1 MVHYGSRVE
10 LLDSVLSE
18 CLGEVY
24 GGGVDV
30 YQGGHLLATNSVR
43 GVDRSN
49 TRNPWRKHPFCTY
62 LTTIL
67 CSPLAARQTIADCR
81 AVTGNFGAAWVGK
94 AGSQANFVDC
104 RILRCTAKGSNG
116 GISVALGGS
125 LEMIRSTIMGCSC
138 KRYGGALYVYSGGR
152 ADLVDVLIAECQV
165 TGDQED
171 GGGIYMQDGSLTMTG
186 GAIRDC
192 EALKGGSL
200 GGGALTVKGADAQV
214 RLSGVTVQGCKAPL
228 RITAGSVRLVDV
240 SIGGTAMIVG
250 QELPALTLDT
260 AAIMVDYAS
269 QLYGERVHVN
279 DGGYSYANGIII
291 QTGTSTWTDCT
302 FSDIKRYAIRLGGGT
317 ATFTRTTILR
327 SGMLRSGT
335 GVSLTLGAVATMLG
349 LRIADCG
356 SCIDAAGQLYLR
368 NAKLSNCSTQYI
380 GFGTSAEGA
389 TTFQSELLTLEP
401 SCEADEGAALIS
413 VAGAVTA
420 PLKVRGLQV
429 VAPEACASK
438 NFSVFSDKVRPLNC
452 SDGDVCGAAAT
463 CTDVQPLPSAP
474 TLTTVN
480 CSCQGEF
487 FPNPDGT
494 SLALAPYG
502 FDPSTIGLPD
512 GLDPT
517 TIGLPGATVDYCVR
531 SATRLEPAHEYL
543 AGRPFPS

>member
-1 MVHYGSRVE
+1 MG
-10 LLDSVLSE
+10 
-18 CLGEVY
+18 
-24 GGGVDV
+24 
-30 YQGGHLLATNSVR
+30 
-43 GVDRSN
+43 
-49 TRNPWRKHPFCTY
+49 
-62 LTTIL
+62 
-67 CSPLAARQTIADCR
+67 
-81 AVTGNFGAAWVGK
+81 GAA
-94 AGSQANFVDC
+94 SQAKFVDC
-104 RILRCTAKGSNG
+104 RILRCTAKESNG
-116 GISVALGGS
+116 GISVANGAL

-138 KRYGGALYVYSGGR
+138 KNYGGALEVYAGGC
-152 ADLVDVLIAECQV
+152 ADFVDVLIAECQV

-192 EALKGGSL
+192 EALEGS
-200 GGGALTVKGADAQV
+200 GGALIVKGTDAQV

-240 SIGGTAMIVG
+240 SIEGAGSKT
-250 QELPALTLDT
+250 
-260 AAIMVDYAS
+260 AIMVAYAS
-269 QLYGERVHVN
+269 QLYGERVHVHSVST
-279 DGGYSYANGIII
+279 DAAGIGIE
-291 QTGTSTWTDCT
+291 TGTSTWTDCT
-302 FSDIKRYAIRLGGGT
+302 FSDIKGYAIFLRGGT

-327 SGMLRSGT
+327 SGTGLSLRP
-335 GVSLTLGAVATMLG
+335 GAIATMLG

-356 SCIDAAGQLYLR
+356 SCIDARGQLYLR

-413 VAGAVTA
+413 VDGAVTA

-438 NFSVFSDKVRPLNC
+438 NFSVFSGKVRPRNC

-474 TLTTVN
+474 DLTTVN

-487 FPNPDGT
+487 FPNPNGT

-531 SATRLEPAHEYL
+531 SATRLEPAHKYL

>member
-1 MVHYGSRVE
+1 MG
-10 LLDSVLSE
+10 
-18 CLGEVY
+18 
-24 GGGVDV
+24 
-30 YQGGHLLATNSVR
+30 
-43 GVDRSN
+43 
-49 TRNPWRKHPFCTY
+49 
-62 LTTIL
+62 
-67 CSPLAARQTIADCR
+67 
-81 AVTGNFGAAWVGK
+81 GAA
-94 AGSQANFVDC
+94 SQAKFVDC
-104 RILRCTAKGSNG
+104 RILRCTAKESNG
-116 GISVALGGS
+116 GISVANGAL

-138 KRYGGALYVYSGGR
+138 KNYGGALEVYAGGC
-152 ADLVDVLIAECQV
+152 ADFVDVLIAECQV

-192 EALKGGSL
+192 EALEGS
-200 GGGALTVKGADAQV
+200 GGALIVKGTDAQV

-240 SIGGTAMIVG
+240 SIGGAGSKT
-250 QELPALTLDT
+250 
-260 AAIMVDYAS
+260 AIMVDYAS
-269 QLYGERVHVN
+269 QLYGERVHVHSVST
-279 DGGYSYANGIII
+279 DAAGIGIE
-291 QTGTSTWTDCT
+291 TGTSTWTDCT
-302 FSDIKRYAIRLGGGT
+302 FSDIKGYAIFLRGGT

-327 SGMLRSGT
+327 SGTGLSLRP
-335 GVSLTLGAVATMLG
+335 GAIATMLG

-356 SCIDAAGQLYLR
+356 SCIDARGQLYLR

-413 VAGAVTA
+413 VDGAVTA

-474 TLTTVN
+474 DLTTVN

>member
-1 MVHYGSRVE
+1 MG
-10 LLDSVLSE
+10 
-18 CLGEVY
+18 
-24 GGGVDV
+24 
-30 YQGGHLLATNSVR
+30 
-43 GVDRSN
+43 
-49 TRNPWRKHPFCTY
+49 
-62 LTTIL
+62 
-67 CSPLAARQTIADCR
+67 
-81 AVTGNFGAAWVGK
+81 GAA
-94 AGSQANFVDC
+94 SQAKFVDC
-104 RILRCTAKGSNG
+104 RILRCTAKESNG
-116 GISVALGGS
+116 GISVANGAL

-138 KRYGGALYVYSGGR
+138 KNYGGALEVYAGGC
-152 ADLVDVLIAECQV
+152 ADFVDVLIAECQV

-192 EALKGGSL
+192 EALEGS
-200 GGGALTVKGADAQV
+200 GGALIVKGTDAQV

-240 SIGGTAMIVG
+240 SIEGAGSKT
-250 QELPALTLDT
+250 
-260 AAIMVDYAS
+260 AIMVAYAS
-269 QLYGERVHVN
+269 QLYGERVHVHSVST
-279 DGGYSYANGIII
+279 DAAGIGIE
-291 QTGTSTWTDCT
+291 TGTSTWTDCT
-302 FSDIKRYAIRLGGGT
+302 FSDIKGYAIFLRGGT

-327 SGMLRSGT
+327 SGTGLSLRP
-335 GVSLTLGAVATMLG
+335 GAIATMLG

-356 SCIDAAGQLYLR
+356 SCIDARGQLYLR

-413 VAGAVTA
+413 VDGAVTA

-438 NFSVFSDKVRPLNC
+438 NFSVFSGKVRPLNC

-474 TLTTVN
+474 DLTTVN

-487 FPNPDGT
+487 FPNPNGT

-531 SATRLEPAHEYL
+531 SATRLEPAHKYL

>member
-1 MVHYGSRVE
+1 MG
-10 LLDSVLSE
+10 
-18 CLGEVY
+18 
-24 GGGVDV
+24 
-30 YQGGHLLATNSVR
+30 
-43 GVDRSN
+43 
-49 TRNPWRKHPFCTY
+49 
-62 LTTIL
+62 
-67 CSPLAARQTIADCR
+67 
-81 AVTGNFGAAWVGK
+81 GAA
-94 AGSQANFVDC
+94 SQAKFVDC
-104 RILRCTAKGSNG
+104 RILRCTAKESNG
-116 GISVALGGS
+116 GISVANGAL

-138 KRYGGALYVYSGGR
+138 KNYGGALEVYAGGC
-152 ADLVDVLIAECQV
+152 ADFVDVLIAECQV

-192 EALKGGSL
+192 EALEGS
-200 GGGALTVKGADAQV
+200 GGALIVKGTDAQV

-240 SIGGTAMIVG
+240 SIEGAGSKT
-250 QELPALTLDT
+250 
-260 AAIMVDYAS
+260 AIMVAYAS
-269 QLYGERVHVN
+269 QLYGERVHVHSVST
-279 DGGYSYANGIII
+279 DAAGIGIE
-291 QTGTSTWTDCT
+291 TGTSTWTDCT
-302 FSDIKRYAIRLGGGT
+302 FSDIKGYAIFLRGGT

-327 SGMLRSGT
+327 SGTGLSLRP
-335 GVSLTLGAVATMLG
+335 GAIATMLG

-356 SCIDAAGQLYLR
+356 SCIDARGQLYLR

-413 VAGAVTA
+413 VDGAVTA

-438 NFSVFSDKVRPLNC
+438 NFSVFSGKVRPLNC

-463 CTDVQPLPSAP
+463 CTDVQPLPSEP
-474 TLTTVN
+474 DLTTVN

-487 FPNPDGT
+487 FPNPNGT

-531 SATRLEPAHEYL
+531 SATRLEPAHKYL

>member
-1 MVHYGSRVE
+1 MG
-10 LLDSVLSE
+10 
-18 CLGEVY
+18 
-24 GGGVDV
+24 
-30 YQGGHLLATNSVR
+30 
-43 GVDRSN
+43 
-49 TRNPWRKHPFCTY
+49 
-62 LTTIL
+62 
-67 CSPLAARQTIADCR
+67 
-81 AVTGNFGAAWVGK
+81 GAA
-94 AGSQANFVDC
+94 SQAKFVDC
-104 RILRCTAKGSNG
+104 RILRCTAKELNG
-116 GISVALGGS
+116 GISVAHGAL

-138 KRYGGALYVYSGGR
+138 KKYGGALQVYAGGR
-152 ADLVDVLIAECQV
+152 ANFVDVLIAECQV

-192 EALKGGSL
+192 EALKGS
-200 GGGALTVKGADAQV
+200 GGALTVKGTDAQV

-240 SIGGTAMIVG
+240 SIEGAGSKT
-250 QELPALTLDT
+250 
-260 AAIMVDYAS
+260 AIMVAYAS
-269 QLYGERVHVN
+269 QLYGERVHVHSVST
-279 DGGYSYANGIII
+279 DAAGIGIE
-291 QTGTSTWTDCT
+291 TGTSTWTDCT
-302 FSDIKRYAIRLGGGT
+302 FSDIKGYATWLGGGT

-327 SGMLRSGT
+327 SGTGLSLRP
-335 GVSLTLGAVATMLG
+335 GAIATMLG

-356 SCIDAAGQLYLR
+356 SCIDARGQLYLR

-413 VAGAVTA
+413 VDGAVTA

-474 TLTTVN
+474 DLTTVN

-487 FPNPDGT
+487 FPNPNGT

-531 SATRLEPAHEYL
+531 SATRLEPAHKYL